1 MLKVL
6 NAGTEAVVRD
16 IDYLS
21 RLIEG
26 EDKPVNCKFRGV
38 PPFVTC

>member
-6 NAGTEAVVRD
+6 NEGTEAVVRD

-26 EDKPVNCKFRGV
+26 EDKPINCECHAV
-38 PPFVTC
+38 PLLVTC